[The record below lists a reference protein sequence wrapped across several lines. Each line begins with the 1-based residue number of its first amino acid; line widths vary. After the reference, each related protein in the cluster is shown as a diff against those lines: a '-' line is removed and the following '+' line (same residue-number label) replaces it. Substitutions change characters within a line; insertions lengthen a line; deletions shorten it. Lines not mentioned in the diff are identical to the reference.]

1 MGIFSRLFG
10 RKKEEQQSE
19 TSETLNE
26 DVLQEDS
33 ADAANESA
41 STESRTKYHWVNTDT
56 EFPIDEIFVLVRAN
70 YEKRGYD
77 DAMRNPDGNYMKAG
91 SAKII
96 SELMARINQVTLI
109 YEKFLSDVNVQIQIL
124 EEQGLL
130 DMKKTLMSKQLLY
143 EKHLV
148 RLKEMKEMAEKRDS
162 EMMGMVQSY
171 ERGFQSGIIEGV
183 NVLLNNK
190 DYEQKGFD
198 N

>member
-26 DVLQEDS
+26 NVLQEDS
-33 ADAANESA
+33 ADTANENA
-41 STESRTKYHWVNTDT
+41 STESRTKYHCFNTYT
-56 EFPIDEIFVLVRAN
+56 VFPIDEIFVLVRAN

-77 DAMRNPDGNYMKAG
+77 DAMRSPDGNYMKAG

>member
-26 DVLQEDS
+26 NVLQEDS
-33 ADAANESA
+33 ADTANENA

-56 EFPIDEIFVLVRAN
+56 GFPIDEIFVLVRAN

-148 RLKEMKEMAEKRDS
+148 RLKEMKEIAEKRDS

>member
-10 RKKEEQQSE
+10 RKKEEVQTVVSE
-19 TSETLNE
+19 PQNE
-26 DVLQEDS
+26 EAHEVDS
-33 ADAANESA
+33 ADTADENT
-41 STESRTKYHWVNTDT
+41 STELKTKVHFVNTDT
-56 EFPIDEIFVLVRAN
+56 GFPIDEIFVLVRAN
-70 YEKRGYD
+70 YEKRGYN

-130 DMKKTLMSKQLLY
+130 DMKRTLMSKQLLY

-171 ERGFQSGIIEGV
+171 ERGFQSGII
-183 NVLLNNK
+183 
-190 DYEQKGFD
+190 
-198 N
+198 

>member
-1 MGIFSRLFG
+1 
-10 RKKEEQQSE
+10 
-19 TSETLNE
+19 
-26 DVLQEDS
+26 
-33 ADAANESA
+33 
-41 STESRTKYHWVNTDT
+41 
-56 EFPIDEIFVLVRAN
+56 
-70 YEKRGYD
+70 
-77 DAMRNPDGNYMKAG
+77 
-91 SAKII
+91 
-96 SELMARINQVTLI
+96 MARINQVTLI

>member
-26 DVLQEDS
+26 NVLQEDS
-33 ADAANESA
+33 ADTANENA
-41 STESRTKYHWVNTDT
+41 STELRTTYHWVNTDT
-56 EFPIDEIFVLVRAN
+56 GFPIDEIFVLVRAN

-77 DAMRNPDGNYMKAG
+77 DAMRNPDGNYMKTG

-190 DYEQKGFD
+190 DYEQKGFED
-198 N
+198 